1 MQCFGVLLVSV
12 HAHMA
17 RHWTVL
23 FRSALCGVLFVCL
36 FLHEM
41 CTFSF
46 RRATYSRIAVRA
58 LTDPP
63 SVRLQSNEGDVPD
76 CRPIRLSLAYF

>member
-12 HAHMA
+12 HAHT
-17 RHWTVL
+17 HG
-23 FRSALCGVLFVCL
+23 SALDGTFALCTLWCFVCL

-46 RRATYSRIAVRA
+46 RRATYSRIEVRA

-63 SVRLQSNEGDVPD
+63 SVRLQGNEGDVPD
-76 CRPIRLSLAYF
+76 RRPIRLSLAYF